1 MALKEEGSGLILP
14 KCRQHPEYSNPDSA
28 GFFVTGLCADAGP
41 YSTRKLGFA
50 CVGFNTK
57 TVLLPPKSGDQFT
70 SSEFENATRWVN
82 MPAVSNTYTTRIP
95 HEEVCH
101 CSPGQRGVAPQ
112 VLAVT
117 TNGTSG
123 NQTFGITFGTSGCT
137 QDGVV
142 SSSWKTAMYID
153 GNRVA
158 LARDA
163 AAGQGE
169 SLDTLAAVMGV
180 KDADRALFT
189 STVKRNFGTVF
200 ANEQIAAN
208 LKSVLTATPEL
219 NQYAAAI

>member
-1 MALKEEGSGLILP
+1 MKQFVALALLAAAGSSMAAQNNVGSCGWGS
-14 KCRQHPEYSNPDSA
+14 KVFQ
-28 GFFVTGLCADAGP
+28 GQ
-41 YSTRKLGFA
+41 
-50 CVGFNTK
+50 
-57 TVLLPPKSGDQFT
+57 SG
-70 SSEFENATRWVN
+70 
-82 MPAVSNTYTTRIP
+82 I
-95 HEEVCH
+95 
-101 CSPGQRGVAPQ
+101 APQ
-112 VLAVT
+112 VLAAT

-180 KDADRALFT
+180 KDADRALFAAT
-189 STVKRNFGTVF
+189 IKANFATVF
-200 ANEQIAAN
+200 ANDQQIAAN
-208 LKSVLTATPEL
+208 LKSVLAASPEL
-219 NQYAAAI
+219 SAYAAVI

>member
-1 MALKEEGSGLILP
+1 MKKFVALALLAAAGSSMAAQNNVGSCGWGS
-14 KCRQHPEYSNPDSA
+14 KVFQ
-28 GFFVTGLCADAGP
+28 GQ
-41 YSTRKLGFA
+41 
-50 CVGFNTK
+50 
-57 TVLLPPKSGDQFT
+57 SG
-70 SSEFENATRWVN
+70 
-82 MPAVSNTYTTRIP
+82 I
-95 HEEVCH
+95 
-101 CSPGQRGVAPQ
+101 APQ
-112 VLAVT
+112 VLAAT

-180 KDADRALFT
+180 KEGDRALFA
-189 STVKRNFGTVF
+189 STIKANFATVF
-200 ANEQIAAN
+200 ANDQQIAAN
-208 LKSVLTATPEL
+208 LKSVLAASPEL
-219 NQYAAAI
+219 SAYAAVI